1 MRLVDLVGSAAPIV
15 GVFVGA
21 LMAVGRRVVRHYES
35 RAAFGPESAVAASGV
50 APAAHRLVE
59 AALARGAGARSAAGR
74 TRMAGRGASGT
85 RYRRAR
91 RRRALAVV
99 LLLVVS
105 LLLAAWFAATRR

>member
-15 GVFVGA
+15 GVRWWRQR
-21 LMAVGRRVVRHYES
+21 L
-35 RAAFGPESAVAASGV
+35 RAAQVLLALPDGREW
-50 APAAHRLVE
+50 LDVE
-59 AALARGAGARSAAGR
+59 RWDG
-74 TRMAGRGASGT
+74 
-85 RYRRAR
+85 YRRAH